1 MLPDLRIV
9 IAAIVS
15 TFVLTVGV
23 GFYASSRLINEPK
36 KSTDS
41 LAALDS
47 TPVNRIALSWPAP
60 TPQSEPLALDFAVTA
75 KALRNPVRDIPNE
88 SPVIERQAEPQTPPV
103 RTTATDLAVPLTEKP
118 VVNRP
123 EAGAPAPTEVVP
135 LEVKPVE
142 AAAPDVPPPPAVFSE
157 APKPAPEPDIRVAV
171 QYPPI
176 LELPPELQAPVVP
189 VAPAVAAV
197 EVPSESPVTTGSIAP
212 TSTETENDVAAPADK
227 ESEVRIAS
235 RPRTGRCERR
245 GRSADRNHSGTEA
258 RAEAEAGNGRCQ
270 KSRRQKGRSEK
281 GRETAGEARRSCRA
295 APGSELLHHV
305 RDSAAL
311 TSNGRLSDMAGI
323 SWRFGSSGLHRL
335 ISHNG
340 RAA

>member
-88 SPVIERQAEPQTPPV
+88 SPVIERQAEPKTPPV

-142 AAAPDVPPPPAVFSE
+142 AAAPDVSPPPAVFSE

-197 EVPSESPVTTGSIAP
+197 EIPSESPATTGAIAP
-212 TSTETENDVAAPADK
+212 TSTEMENDVAVPADK

-235 RPRTGRCERR
+235 RPEPADASASDDRLIENIPVPKPAPKLKPATAAAKKAAAKKAAPKRAVRR
-245 GRSADRNHSGTEA
+245 PVR
-258 RAEAEAGNGRCQ
+258 
-270 KSRRQKGRSEK
+270 
-281 GRETAGEARRSCRA
+281 RA
-295 APGSELLHHV
+295 AP
-305 RDSAAL
+305 AAPPPVPNFF
-311 TSNGRLSDMAGI
+311 TM
-323 SWRFGSSGLHRL
+323 FGTPPR
-335 ISHNG
+335 
-340 RAA
+340 

>member
-41 LAALDS
+41 LATLDS

-60 TPQSEPLALDFAVTA
+60 SPQSEPLALDFAVTA
-75 KALRNPVRDIPNE
+75 RALRNPVRDIPNE
-88 SPVIERQAEPQTPPV
+88 SPVIERQIESQTPPV

-123 EAGAPAPTEVVP
+123 EASAPAPAEVAPV
-135 LEVKPVE
+135 EVKPVE
-142 AAAPDVPPPPAVFSE
+142 AAAPDVPPPPAVLSE

-197 EVPSESPVTTGSIAP
+197 EVPPEPPVTTGTIAP
-212 TSTETENDVAAPADK
+212 TATETENEAAAPADK
-227 ESEVRIAS
+227 ASEVRIAS
-235 RPRTGRCERR
+235 RPDPADAGATDDRLIETIPVPKPAPKLKPATTTAKKAAAKKVAPKRVVRR
-245 GRSADRNHSGTEA
+245 PVR
-258 RAEAEAGNGRCQ
+258 
-270 KSRRQKGRSEK
+270 
-281 GRETAGEARRSCRA
+281 RA
-295 APGSELLHHV
+295 AP
-305 RDSAAL
+305 AAPPPVPNFF
-311 TSNGRLSDMAGI
+311 TM
-323 SWRFGSSGLHRL
+323 FGTPQR
-335 ISHNG
+335 
-340 RAA
+340 